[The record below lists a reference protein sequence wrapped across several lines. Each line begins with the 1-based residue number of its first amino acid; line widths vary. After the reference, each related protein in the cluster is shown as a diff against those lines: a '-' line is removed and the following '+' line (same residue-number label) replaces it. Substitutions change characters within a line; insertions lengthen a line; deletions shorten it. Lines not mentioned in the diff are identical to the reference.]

1 MSTLIIMFRYIFVIS
16 ALVVLTALSG
26 CEKALGLEEPASDP
40 ASVYEEAWKVIDQR
54 YALFSVKTV
63 DWKAVHDRFRAELN
77 DKTTPGQLFQVID
90 NMLETL
96 QDGHVTLMSPFDTA
110 TYQGFYELFPKNFNS
125 DNLINTY
132 LQNDYHHIGP
142 VIYKIRDNT
151 GYVYYASFEYDIS
164 DAQADSLFQAIKT
177 TKGLIIDVRNNTG
190 GKPAN
195 AEKIFQ
201 RLLPAKQLV
210 RYEVLKKGVGHDELA
225 DPSPWYLSPVGS
237 LYRNPVC
244 LLTNRSCYSTCNDF
258 VLYMSGLPNVKIIGD
273 QTGGGGSIPQ
283 VYLLRNGWKLQYSS
297 SMTLSPEK
305 KPVENGI
312 QPDLPIG
319 INGLDEGRGIDSILE
334 TAYRILQ

>member
-1 MSTLIIMFRYIFVIS
+1 MFRYTYIIP
-16 ALVVLTALSG
+16 ALFVLTVLSG

-40 ASVYEEAWKVIDQR
+40 ASVYEEAWNVIDQR
-54 YALFSVKTV
+54 YALFTVKGV
-63 DWKAVHDRFRAELN
+63 DWKTIHDKYSAAIN
-77 DKTTPGQLFQVID
+77 GKTTQEELFHTID

-110 TYQGFYELFPKNFNS
+110 TYLGFYELFPKNFNYN
-125 DNLINTY
+125 NLINTY
-132 LQNDYHHIGP
+132 LQNDYHRIGP
-142 VIYKIRDNT
+142 VIYKIQNNT
-151 GYVYYASFEYDIS
+151 GYVYYASFGNDIS
-164 DAQADSLFQAIKT
+164 DAQTDSLFQALKD

-201 RLLPAKQLV
+201 HLLPAKQLV
-210 RYEVLKKGVGHDELA
+210 RYEVLKKGIGHEDL
-225 DPSPWYLSPVGS
+225 DNPSPYYLSPAGS

-258 VLYMSGLPNVKIIGD
+258 VLYMSSLPNVKIIGD

-305 KPVENGI
+305 KPTENGI

-319 INGLDEGRGIDSILE
+319 ISGLDEGRGIDSIVE
-334 TAYRILQ
+334 NAYRILQ